1 MNAPTISKQD
11 YDEFRAFLESASGIV
26 LGDNKH
32 YLVSSRLT
40 SVLAEQKLA
49 SFSELVQ
56 GLKNQRNLALRE
68 RVVDAMTT
76 NETMWFRDVYP
87 YEMLKTILL
96 PEFAKVKDKSLRIW
110 SAACSSGQEPYSI
123 SMVVQEYLS
132 ANLGALSRGV
142 QIVATDISPTMLN
155 YAKAGAYDEVA
166 LARGLSDERRSK
178 FFKPCEKGMEVRPE
192 IKARVQFKPLNL
204 LHSYTSLGKFDLIFC
219 RNVMIYFSGESK
231 TSILD
236 RMGEGLNPGGCLMLG
251 SSETPN
257 RYSEAF
263 VMMRNQNGAIY
274 KLNK

>member
-1 MNAPTISKQD
+1 
-11 YDEFRAFLESASGIV
+11 
-26 LGDNKH
+26 
-32 YLVSSRLT
+32 
-40 SVLAEQKLA
+40 
-49 SFSELVQ
+49 
-56 GLKNQRNLALRE
+56 
-68 RVVDAMTT
+68 
-76 NETMWFRDVYP
+76 
-87 YEMLKTILL
+87 
-96 PEFAKVKDKSLRIW
+96 
-110 SAACSSGQEPYSI
+110 
-123 SMVVQEYLS
+123 
-132 ANLGALSRGV
+132 
-142 QIVATDISPTMLN
+142 
-155 YAKAGAYDEVA
+155 
-166 LARGLSDERRSK
+166 LSDERRSK

-263 VMMRNQNGAIY
+263 VMMRNQHGAIY